1 MSLSSGS
8 FCKVVR
14 DKDENTVAVF
24 DVDGNV
30 TLEVTC
36 YNGFYDTDNVCW
48 LHFGRE
54 GLLKLA
60 AVLTEAAKMV
70 EYDDQD

>member
-1 MSLSSGS
+1 MTAPNSI
-8 FCKVVR
+8 CKVVR
-14 DKDENTVAVF
+14 DKHENTVAVF
-24 DVDGNV
+24 DVDGDV

-48 LHFGRE
+48 LHFGPE

-60 AVLTEAAKMV
+60 AVLTEAAEVM
-70 EYDDQD
+70 EALCS

>member
-1 MSLSSGS
+1 MTTPNS

-14 DKDENTVAVF
+14 DKHENTVAVYDF
-24 DVDGNV
+24 DEDV

-48 LHFGRE
+48 LHFGSE
-54 GLLKLA
+54 GLRKLA
-60 AVLTEAAKMV
+60 AMLTEAAEALK
-70 EYDDQD
+70 

>member
-1 MSLSSGS
+1 MTAPNS

-14 DKDENTVAVF
+14 DKNENTVAVF

-54 GLLKLA
+54 GLMKLA
-60 AVLTEAAKMV
+60 AILAEAAKIV
-70 EYDDQD
+70 EHEKRD

>member
-14 DKDENTVAVF
+14 DKHENTVAVF
-24 DVDGNV
+24 DVDGDM

-36 YNGFYDTDNVCW
+36 YNGFYDVDNVCW

-60 AVLTEAAKMV
+60 AVLTEAAEAMK
-70 EYDDQD
+70 DGA